1 MVELNSQAL
10 FDRAKRVM
18 PGGVNSPVR
27 ACTAVGRIPRF
38 ISRADGDRIV
48 DVDGNEYID
57 YVCSWGPGIL
67 GHAHPKVLEAVK
79 KACDEGLTYG
89 APTAREVEMAEL
101 IRELVPSMEV
111 SRMVSSGTEAVM
123 SAVRVA
129 RGFTGRD
136 DILKFEGCYH
146 GHSDG
151 LLVKAGSG
159 LLTGS
164 VPTSAG
170 VPEDYAQHT
179 IVVPYNDIEAVRQV
193 FAERGQTL
201 AAVVV
206 EPVAANMGVVLP
218 KPGFLEF
225 LREITLKYGT
235 LLIFDEVITGFRLG
249 LSGAQTP
256 GSVPKTSGS
265 VPKISVPKISG
276 SVPKTSGA
284 QTPGSVP
291 KISTSLKCS
300 NNSPVIPDLTTL
312 GKIVGGGMPAAVY
325 GGREEV
331 MRQVAP
337 DGKVYQAGTL
347 SGNPIATA
355 AGLATLK
362 LLKSDPD
369 IYARLEAKTRRLAET
384 IRTASKGRTVVTQ
397 IASLMSVDFP
407 QDLALSKPQTNQILK
422 NSSHSPD
429 LRFAAWYNH
438 LLSHGVYVAPSR
450 FEAMFVSDAH
460 TDEDIARTC
469 EVAASFFAV
478 G

>member
-256 GSVPKTSGS
+256 GSIPKISGSVPKTPGSVPKTSGS
-265 VPKISVPKISG
+265 VPK
-276 SVPKTSGA
+276 T
-284 QTPGSVP
+284 
-291 KISTSLKCS
+291 STSLKCS

-325 GGREEV
+325 GGREEI

>member
-179 IVVPYNDIEAVRQV
+179 IVVPYNDIEAVRLV

-265 VPKISVPKISG
+265 VPK
-276 SVPKTSGA
+276 T
-284 QTPGSVP
+284 
-291 KISTSLKCS
+291 STSLKCS

-325 GGREEV
+325 GGREEI

>member
-265 VPKISVPKISG
+265 VPK
-276 SVPKTSGA
+276 T
-284 QTPGSVP
+284 SVP

-325 GGREEV
+325 GGREEI

>member
-265 VPKISVPKISG
+265 VPKIS
-276 SVPKTSGA
+276 
-284 QTPGSVP
+284 
-291 KISTSLKCS
+291 TSLKCS

>member
-256 GSVPKTSGS
+256 GSVPKISGS

-276 SVPKTSGA
+276 SVPKT
-284 QTPGSVP
+284 
-291 KISTSLKCS
+291 STSLKCS

>member
-235 LLIFDEVITGFRLG
+235 LLIFDEVVTGFRLG

-265 VPKISVPKISG
+265 VPKISG
-276 SVPKTSGA
+276 SVPKT
-284 QTPGSVP
+284 
-291 KISTSLKCS
+291 STSLKCS

>member
-89 APTAREVEMAEL
+89 APTDREVEMAEL

-265 VPKISVPKISG
+265 VPKTSG

>member
-265 VPKISVPKISG
+265 VPK
-276 SVPKTSGA
+276 TSGA

-325 GGREEV
+325 GGREEI

>member
-1 MVELNSQAL
+1 MICESQSAAL
-10 FDRAKRVM
+10 FAAAKRVM

-27 ACTAVGRIPRF
+27 ACSTVGRIPRF
-38 ISRADGDRIV
+38 IDRAYGDRLV

-57 YVCSWGPGIL
+57 YICSWGPGIL

-79 KACDEGLTYG
+79 AACDAGLTYG

-164 VPTSAG
+164 EPDCAG
-170 VPEDYAQHT
+170 VPSDYAKHT
-179 IVVPYNDIEAVRQV
+179 IVVPYNDAEAVKRV
-193 FAERGQTL
+193 FAERGDRL

-218 KPGFLEF
+218 APGFLQV
-225 LREITLKYGT
+225 LRDLTAQVGA

-249 LSGAQTP
+249 LAGAQ
-256 GSVPKTSGS
+256 GYYGIV
-265 VPKISVPKISG
+265 
-276 SVPKTSGA
+276 
-284 QTPGSVP
+284 
-291 KISTSLKCS
+291 
-300 NNSPVIPDLTTL
+300 PDLTTL

-325 GGREEV
+325 GGREDI
-331 MRQVAP
+331 MRHVAP

-362 LLKSDPD
+362 LLRSDPE
-369 IYARLEAKTRRLAET
+369 IYARLEKKTRRLAD
-384 IRTASKGRTVVTQ
+384 TARTVWGDRADVVR
-397 IASLMSVDFP
+397 IGSLMSIHPKGDDAQSV
-407 QDLALSKPQTNQILK
+407 
-422 NSSHSPD
+422 
-429 LRFAAWYNH
+429 FARWYSH
-438 LLSHGVYVAPSR
+438 LLDHGIYVAPSR

-460 TDEDIARTC
+460 TESDIDKTC
-469 EVAASFFAV
+469 EVMSAY
-478 G
+478 

>member
-179 IVVPYNDIEAVRQV
+179 IVVPYNDIEAVRLV

-256 GSVPKTSGS
+256 GSVPKT
-265 VPKISVPKISG
+265 PG
-276 SVPKTSGA
+276 SVPKT
-284 QTPGSVP
+284 
-291 KISTSLKCS
+291 STSLKCS

-325 GGREEV
+325 GGREEI

>member
-256 GSVPKTSGS
+256 GSVPK
-265 VPKISVPKISG
+265 
-276 SVPKTSGA
+276 
-284 QTPGSVP
+284 
-291 KISTSLKCS
+291 ISTSLKCS

>member
-256 GSVPKTSGS
+256 GSVPK
-265 VPKISVPKISG
+265 ISG

>member
-265 VPKISVPKISG
+265 VPKT
-276 SVPKTSGA
+276 SVPKTS
-284 QTPGSVP
+284 GSVP

-325 GGREEV
+325 GGREEI

>member
-256 GSVPKTSGS
+256 GSIPKISGS
-265 VPKISVPKISG
+265 VPKISVPKTSG
-276 SVPKTSGA
+276 SVPKT
-284 QTPGSVP
+284 
-291 KISTSLKCS
+291 STSLKCS

>member
-256 GSVPKTSGS
+256 GFVPKTSGS
-265 VPKISVPKISG
+265 VPK
-276 SVPKTSGA
+276 T
-284 QTPGSVP
+284 
-291 KISTSLKCS
+291 STSLKCS

-325 GGREEV
+325 GGREEI